1 MTSTEWVKGSRLV
14 KVMDDWAE
22 HLHLGLHRTSRRCL
36 FLQGSVMGRRWRVKE
51 KSGVWL
57 TFFSFLAH
65 CFVGCPASF
74 TYLFFRYSLHTTTFL
89 YFPGGTSGK
98 ELSANAGDTRDA
110 GSILG
115 QEDPLEKGMATH
127 SSILAWRNPWT
138 EEPGGLQSMGS
149 QRVRHD
155 WSSWAHMHPNIYLFK
170 VYNWMI
176 FNIFTR
182 VCDHHCL
189 VWFTFL
195 NDSSG
200 CCVDGMEWGE
210 EAPSGKPNG
219 SWTKAAVVMGEH
231 RCFWGFQFSKLD
243 TCISYEAGQPDF
255 GSAPFYLP

>member
-1 MTSTEWVKGSRLV
+1 MQEICLSEGDLDSIPGSGRSPGEGNSNPLQYSCLGNSMEREVWWVTV
-14 KVMDDWAE
+14 
-22 HLHLGLHRTSRRCL
+22 H
-36 FLQGSVMGRRWRVKE
+36 
-51 KSGVWL
+51 GV
-57 TFFSFLAH
+57 T
-65 CFVGCPASF
+65 
-74 TYLFFRYSLHTTTFL
+74 
-89 YFPGGTSGK
+89 
-98 ELSANAGDTRDA
+98 
-110 GSILG
+110 
-115 QEDPLEKGMATH
+115 
-127 SSILAWRNPWT
+127 
-138 EEPGGLQSMGS
+138 
-149 QRVRHD
+149 RVRHD